1 MNHNICTENCLCG
14 YLHMFVSVCTW
25 CQSTSK
31 EKYVVL
37 MIIFF
42 LRVMSKKFL
51 REIGRQMSR
60 KRRRQLG
67 SLVRAAVCVRAEA
80 RNIAWLCPMHII
92 VACVFTYV
100 SWIFAMSLAI

>member
-1 MNHNICTENCLCG
+1 MVPVFCLDD
-14 YLHMFVSVCTW
+14 FF
-25 CQSTSK
+25 STRHVQK
-31 EKYVVL
+31 V
-37 MIIFF
+37 
-42 LRVMSKKFL
+42 L

-67 SLVRAAVCVRAEA
+67 SLVRAVVCVRAEA